1 MAVIDFRKLDKLKD
15 EKVDIKKVSTIASE
29 ILTPD
34 KKRDESEKQHFHWLK
49 ICLIWFMGISFTAI
63 AFVVVYHL
71 ITPESWRWLK
81 VAEIANL
88 EKMFVTGIG
97 AALIGKFGN
106 KLVD

>member
-1 MAVIDFRKLDKLKD
+1 MAEYYDLSKLKTVKD
-15 EKVDIKKVSTIASE
+15 EKSKEVSDVATN

-34 KKRDESEKQHFHWLK
+34 KKRENTEKNHFHWLK
-49 ICLIWFMGISFTAI
+49 ICLIWMFGILIVWI
-63 AFVVVYHL
+63 AFTVTYHL
-71 ITPESWRWLK
+71 VMPISSRWLTTEE
-81 VAEIANL
+81 VASL

>member
-1 MAVIDFRKLDKLKD
+1 MDEINLDKLIGLKLED
-15 EKVDIKKVSTIASE
+15 DKEVSTIASE

-34 KKRDESEKQHFHWLK
+34 KKRVESEKANFHWLK
-49 ICLIWFMGISFTAI
+49 IILIWVFGAFLVAVS
-63 AFVVVYHL
+63 FVVIFHL
-71 ITPESWRWLK
+71 LAPHCWRWLK
-81 VAEIANL
+81 EPEVASL